1 MSNTIVHILLLSD
14 ICANIC
20 QYTELNIYKLSPIKF
35 QMNHNEIKLF
45 SPATVANV
53 ACGFDVLGFCL
64 DTVGDEMVIR
74 KVDKKGIRITKIEG
88 FKLPF
93 ETELNV
99 AGVSALAMYQELQ
112 PDCGFEIEIKK
123 NIKPGS
129 GIGSSAASA
138 VGSVYGINALLESPL
153 NKTQLTRFAM
163 KGEAFASGSEHA
175 DNIAPALFGG
185 FTLVKSV
192 NPLEI
197 LQIPSPDN
205 LYVTIIHP
213 QIEIKTAISR
223 AILPKNIALQDAV
236 TQWANVGSFIHSLH
250 TSDYPLMKRSLHD
263 VIIEPHRSKLI
274 PHYDEVKKQTLNVGA
289 LGTNI
294 SGSGPSIFS
303 LCEGIKTANQ
313 VKDVMRKIYSNT
325 GIDFDI
331 HVSKMNTQGV
341 KVL

>member
-1 MSNTIVHILLLSD
+1 
-14 ICANIC
+14 
-20 QYTELNIYKLSPIKF
+20 
-35 QMNHNEIKLF
+35 MNKSEIKLF

-53 ACGFDVLGFCL
+53 ACGFDVLGLCL
-64 DTVGDEMVIR
+64 DTIGDEMVVR
-74 KVDKKGIRITKIEG
+74 KVDEKGVRITKIEG

-99 AGVSALAMYQELQ
+99 AGVSALAMYQELE

-138 VGSVYGINALLESPL
+138 VGSVYGINALLGSPL
-153 NKTQLTRFAM
+153 NKTQLTQFAI
-163 KGEAFASGSEHA
+163 KGEALASGSEHA

-192 NPLEI
+192 SPLEI

-223 AILPKNIALQDAV
+223 AILPKNVPLKNAII
-236 TQWANVGSFIHSLH
+236 QWANVGSFIHSLH
-250 TSDYPLMKRSLHD
+250 TSDYPLMQRSLHD

-274 PHYDEVKKQTLNVGA
+274 PHYNEVKQQTLNVGA

-303 LCEGIKTANQ
+303 LCEGIENANK
-313 VKDVMRKIYSNT
+313 VRDVMRNIYSNT
-325 GIDFDI
+325 GIEFDV
-331 HVSKMNTQGV
+331 HVSKINTQGV
-341 KVL
+341 KIL

>member
-1 MSNTIVHILLLSD
+1 MKKS
-14 ICANIC
+14 
-20 QYTELNIYKLSPIKF
+20 
-35 QMNHNEIKLF
+35 EIKLF

-64 DTVGDEMVIR
+64 DTIGDEMVVR
-74 KVDKKGIRITKIEG
+74 KVDKKGVRITKIEG

-138 VGSVYGINALLESPL
+138 VGSVYGINALLGSPL
-153 NKTQLTRFAM
+153 NKTQLTQFAI
-163 KGEAFASGSEHA
+163 KGEALASGSEHA

-223 AILPKNIALQDAV
+223 AILPKNVPLKAAIN
-236 TQWANVGSFIHSLH
+236 QWANVGSFIHSLH
-250 TSDYPLMKRSLHD
+250 TSDYPLMQRSLHD

-274 PHYDEVKKQTLNVGA
+274 PHYNEVKQQTLKVGA

-303 LCEGIKTANQ
+303 LCKGIENANK
-313 VKDVMRKIYSNT
+313 VRGVMTNIYSNT
-325 GIDFDI
+325 GIEFDV
-331 HVSKMNTQGV
+331 HVSKINTQGV
-341 KVL
+341 KVI

>member
-1 MSNTIVHILLLSD
+1 MKKS
-14 ICANIC
+14 
-20 QYTELNIYKLSPIKF
+20 
-35 QMNHNEIKLF
+35 EIKLF

-64 DTVGDEMVIR
+64 DTIGDEMVVR
-74 KVDKKGIRITKIEG
+74 KVDKKGVRITKIEG

-99 AGVSALAMYQELQ
+99 AGVSALALYQELQ

-138 VGSVYGINALLESPL
+138 VGSVYGINALLGSPL
-153 NKTQLTRFAM
+153 NKTQLTQFAI
-163 KGEAFASGSEHA
+163 KGEALASGSEHA

-223 AILPKNIALQDAV
+223 AILPKNVPLKDAIN
-236 TQWANVGSFIHSLH
+236 QWANVGSFIHSLH
-250 TSDYPLMKRSLHD
+250 TSDYPLMQRSLHD

-274 PHYDEVKKQTLNVGA
+274 PHYNEVKQQTLKVGA

-303 LCEGIKTANQ
+303 LCKGIENANK
-313 VKDVMRKIYSNT
+313 VRDVMRNIYSNT
-325 GIDFDI
+325 GIEFDV
-331 HVSKMNTQGV
+331 HVSKINTQGV
-341 KVL
+341 KII